1 MESQR
6 CARHTPRAQR
16 APPNFEHAKG
26 PVTLPKIRVNA
37 WITHKFRVLC
47 PCSTGRRRHCA
58 RTAYEKMNRSPR
70 WFGGTFPALLFRMC
84 CVSTAYQWRMGGA
97 HAAHM
102 AHEWQCYCVWR
113 RAWEPDNCVSTA
125 QVAYAQRTAYVRAP
139 INAILRRMAGV
150 CTAYGL
156 RTCRTYKYSP
166 FFFAESFYLRGGK
179 GENCECDRESKC
191 HALIQSA
198 DEEAEGEI
206 RRHKTRPLLMRHR
219 FGLQFRC
226 MHPMTRTSR
235 VMLKTL

>member
-1 MESQR
+1 
-6 CARHTPRAQR
+6 
-16 APPNFEHAKG
+16 
-26 PVTLPKIRVNA
+26 
-37 WITHKFRVLC
+37 
-47 PCSTGRRRHCA
+47 
-58 RTAYEKMNRSPR
+58 MNRYAVGSPR

-166 FFFAESFYLRGGK
+166 SFFAESFYLRGSK

-198 DEEAEGEI
+198 DEEAEAEGEI

-219 FGLQFRC
+219 FGLQFKGLITVGRELRQQ
-226 MHPMTRTSR
+226 HPSDLLSGAGTSR
-235 VMLKTL
+235 ERSSRDVPAGQQITRVLLP

>member
-1 MESQR
+1 MNHAQISSLMPLFHWP
-6 CARHTPRAQR
+6 ATPLRSHGVRKNEQ
-16 APPNFEHAKG
+16 
-26 PVTLPKIRVNA
+26 IRSRIAEMVWWNISGA
-37 WITHKFRVLC
+37 TISHVL
-47 PCSTGRRRHCA
+47 RI
-58 RTAYEKMNRSPR
+58 N
-70 WFGGTFPALLFRMC
+70 
-84 CVSTAYQWRMGGA
+84 CVS
-97 HAAHM
+97 M
-102 AHEWQCYCVWR
+102 AHGWCTCGAQCYCVWR

-166 FFFAESFYLRGGK
+166 FFFAESFYLRGSK
-179 GENCECDRESKC
+179 GENGECDRESKC

-198 DEEAEGEI
+198 DKEAEGEI

-219 FGLQFRC
+219 FGLQLRC
-226 MHPMTRTSR
+226 MHPTTRSSR